1 MGIAS
6 KLGKYVAVKAFKAV
20 EAGAMGVAVHVAQ
33 KKMFEVY
40 KNIAAKK
47 AAAVAEKKKE
57 QASQK
62 AEEIT
67 NKGKQ
72 VAAQVANSETV
83 STVKTGVTSFFG
95 NASKKINTL
104 KQTLEG
110 AANEN
115 TSETAAKKKTNNNT
129 M

>member
-6 KLGKYVAVKAFKAV
+6 KFGKYVAVKAFKAV

-40 KNIAAKK
+40 KTLAAKK
-47 AAAVAEKKKE
+47 AAAAAEKKKE

-67 NKGKQ
+67 NKSKQ
-72 VAAQVANSETV
+72 VAAQVAGSEAV
-83 STVKTGVTSFFG
+83 ATVKTSVKGFFS
-95 NASKKINTL
+95 NASAKVTAL
-104 KQTLEG
+104 KDKLEN

-115 TSETAAKKKTNNNT
+115 TQETAVKKKTNNNS

>member
-6 KLGKYVAVKAFKAV
+6 RFGKYIAFKAFKAV

-40 KNIAAKK
+40 KKVAAKK

-57 QASQK
+57 QVSQT
-62 AEEIT
+62 AEQLT
-67 NKGKQ
+67 NKGKK
-72 VAAQVANSETV
+72 AAADVVNSETV
-83 STVKTGVTSFFG
+83 VSVKTSVTSFFS
-95 NASKKINTL
+95 NASKKISAL
-104 KQTLEG
+104 KETLEG

-115 TSETAAKKKTNNNT
+115 TSETATKKKTNNKT
-129 M
+129 I